1 MFSKKTT
8 MPLLVALSTCFN
20 VSHAQELNAGP
31 PDSGFKN
38 LKIFASDGTS
48 KVNIFANGNMQA
60 KLDIIYDLAPG
71 YELKDIHLKQL
82 NTEDEL
88 EGWKISDTSNQYL
101 HQIDNLSST
110 MSVSDSMTAHRY
122 ISTEDEIPNSISV
135 CVEAT
140 AIKDGVETKKSTCNA
155 QTSNAF
161 VYINAIAP
169 HYLGKEDFNLT
180 SWADSPIL
188 DKWEES
194 IEIKEQ
200 TLMKK
205 PNTPRILSVESD
217 SWHKGDDAI
226 YAENAFVLEN
236 YVKNL
241 PKQVS
246 QVASWLESDS
256 YQTSVKFVE
265 NTGLNSTWGTTKELP
280 IPYYRKNEKNYIT
293 TFVTQILKGDKFL
306 LKENQWHYNLC
317 AEQTFP
323 WGTFDQHYYK
333 CQNIGELW
341 QVAPEYGYNVNNVTW
356 INRPSNTLKVTDIYG
371 TTSELKF
378 GMGQIN
384 GYGYSSDYRE
394 LQII

>member
-101 HQIDNLSST
+101 HQIDNLSSSI
-110 MSVSDSMTAHRY
+110 SVSDSMTAHRY

-140 AIKDGVETKKSTCNA
+140 AIKDGVESKKSTCNA

-161 VYINAIAP
+161 VYINAITP
-169 HYLGKEDFNLT
+169 HYLGKEDFDLI
-180 SWADSPIL
+180 SWADSPL
-188 DKWEES
+188 LEKWEDT

-205 PNTPRILSVESD
+205 PDTLRILNIESD

-226 YAENAFVLEN
+226 YAENAFVIEN
-236 YVKNL
+236 YVNNL
-241 PKQVS
+241 PSQVS
-246 QVASWLESDS
+246 QVASWLENSN
-256 YQTSVKFVE
+256 YETFVKFIE
-265 NTGLNSTWGTTKELP
+265 NCGRNNFWGTTKQAEIL
-280 IPYYRKNEKNYIT
+280 YAHKNEKDYIA

-306 LKENQWHYNLC
+306 VKNKVWKYNLC
-317 AEQTFP
+317 TEDVWWHAAYNP
-323 WGTFDQHYYK
+323 YYT

-341 QVAPEYGYNVNNVTW
+341 QVAPETEQPIGDVTR
-356 INRPSNTLKVTDIYG
+356 ITRPSNSLKVTDIYG
-371 TTSELKF
+371 TTSELSF

-394 LQII
+394 LQLIN

>member
-1 MFSKKTT
+1 MFCKKTT
-8 MPLLVALSTCFN
+8 IPLLVTLSTCFN
-20 VSHAQELNAGP
+20 LTHAQELNAVP

-82 NTEDEL
+82 NTEYEL

-101 HQIDNLSST
+101 HQIDSLLST
-110 MSVSDSMTAHRY
+110 ISVSDRMTAHRY
-122 ISTEDEIPNSISV
+122 ISTEDKIPNSVSV

-140 AIKDGVETKKSTCNA
+140 AIKNGIESKKSTCNS

-161 VYINAIAP
+161 VYVKASKP
-169 HYLGKEDFNLT
+169 KYLTKDDFVLT
-180 SWADSPIL
+180 SWADS
-188 DKWEES
+188 ES
-194 IEIKEQ
+194 FENYYDYIEIKEQ

-226 YAENAFVLEN
+226 NAGNAFVLAN
-236 YVKNL
+236 YVSNL
-241 PKQVS
+241 PSQVS

-256 YQTSVKFVE
+256 NQTLVKFVE

-280 IPYYRKNEKNYIT
+280 IPYDRKNEKNYIT

-306 LKENQWHYNLC
+306 LKETEWNYNLC

-323 WGTFDQHYYK
+323 WGIYDQHYYT

-341 QVAPEYGYNVNNVTW
+341 QVAPQMGYNVNSITW
-356 INRPSNTLKVTDIYG
+356 ITRPSNTLKVTDIYG
-371 TTSELKF
+371 TTSELSF
-378 GMGQIN
+378 GMGLIN

-394 LQII
+394 LQLV